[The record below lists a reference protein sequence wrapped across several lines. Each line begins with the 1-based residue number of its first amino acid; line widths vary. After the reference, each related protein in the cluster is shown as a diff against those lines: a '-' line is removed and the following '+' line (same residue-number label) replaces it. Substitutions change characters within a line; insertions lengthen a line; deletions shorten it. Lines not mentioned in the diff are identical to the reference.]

1 MKVFK
6 EYIVEDKGLHVFD
19 IDETLFKTNA
29 KIHVRDK
36 SGKLLK
42 TLTNQEFNDH
52 KLQTGQHYDFSEFRN
67 ARKFH
72 DESEPIDPMID
83 KLNAIH
89 NNIKAGNHSS
99 KIIMNTARADF
110 DDKDTVLKKF
120 RKHGIDVDNT
130 HIHRAGNVPGNDSS
144 AEKKN
149 VVLRKHLNTGNYD
162 HVHMYDDSKTNL
174 EQFLKLQKEY
184 PKVKFQAHHVSH
196 QGRTKRLKMH
206 EASYSGNIGV
216 MELAKFQR
224 KASPEQKKMLQSYI
238 DRTKVK
244 DAWKLVQDVTGMNL
258 HKSVYETVSPDILPK
273 SGAGADGTATLVNT
287 YKSDTPGQG
296 RKIKRFKDY

>member
-6 EYIVEDKGLHVFD
+6 EYIVEGKGLHVFD

-29 KIHVRDK
+29 KIRVRDK
-36 SGKLLK
+36 SGKLVK
-42 TLTNQEFNDH
+42 VLTNQEFNDH

-67 ARKFH
+67 AKKFH
-72 DESEPIDPMID
+72 DESEPISPMID

-89 NNIKAGNHSS
+89 NNIKAGNHNS

-110 DDKDTVLKKF
+110 DDKDTVLNKF

-130 HIHRAGNVPGNDSS
+130 HIHRAGNVPGNDSP

-149 VVLRKHLNTGNYD
+149 VILRKHLNTGNYD

-184 PKVKFQAHHVSH
+184 PKVKFHAHHVSH
-196 QGRTKRLKMH
+196 EGRTKKLKVN
-206 EASYSGNIGV
+206 EASYVGNIGI
-216 MELAKFQR
+216 MELIKFHS
-224 KASPEQKKMLQSYI
+224 KATPEQKKKFDNL
-238 DRTKVK
+238 VK
-244 DAWKLVQDVTGMNL
+244 SKKNKEAWDMIQDVTGIKL
-258 HKSVYETVSPDILPK
+258 HKSVHEEH
-273 SGAGADGTATLVNT
+273 GAGEDGSSELRKK
-287 YKSDTPGQG
+287 YQKDTPGQ
-296 RKIKRFKDY
+296 KVKSFADYVNKK

>member
-1 MKVFK
+1 MKEFK
-6 EYIVEDKGLHVFD
+6 EYIVEGKGLHVFD

-29 KIHVRDK
+29 KIRVRDK
-36 SGKLLK
+36 SGKLVK
-42 TLTNQEFNDH
+42 VLTNQEFNDH

-72 DESEPIDPMID
+72 DESEPISPMID

-89 NNIKAGNHSS
+89 NNIKAGNHNS

-110 DDKDTVLKKF
+110 DDKDTVLNKF

-130 HIHRAGNVPGNDSS
+130 HIHRAGNVPGNDSP

-184 PKVKFQAHHVSH
+184 PKVKFHAHHVSH
-196 QGRTKRLKMH
+196 EGRTKKLKVN
-206 EASYSGNIGV
+206 EASYVGNIGI
-216 MELAKFQR
+216 MELVKFHS
-224 KASPEQKKMLQSYI
+224 KATPEQKKKF
-238 DRTKVK
+238 D
-244 DAWKLVQDVTGMNL
+244 KLVKSKKNKEAWNMIQDVTGVKL
-258 HKSVYETVSPDILPK
+258 HKSVMEEH
-273 SGAGADGTATLVNT
+273 GAGEDGSSELRKK
-287 YKSDTPGQG
+287 YQKDTPGQ
-296 RKIKRFKDY
+296 KVKSFTDYVNKK

>member
-1 MKVFK
+1 MKEFK
-6 EYIVEDKGLHVFD
+6 EYIVEGKGLHVFD

-29 KIHVRDK
+29 KIRVRDK
-36 SGKLLK
+36 SGKLVK
-42 TLTNQEFNDH
+42 VLTNQEFNDH

-67 ARKFH
+67 AKKFH
-72 DESEPIDPMID
+72 DESEPISPMID

-89 NNIKAGNHSS
+89 NNIKAGNHNS

-110 DDKDTVLKKF
+110 DDKDTVLNKF

-130 HIHRAGNVPGNDSS
+130 HIHRAGNVPGNDSP

-184 PKVKFQAHHVSH
+184 PKVKFHAHHVSH
-196 QGRTKRLKMH
+196 EGRTKKLKVN
-206 EASYSGNIGV
+206 EASYVGNIGI
-216 MELAKFQR
+216 MELVKFHS
-224 KASPEQKKMLQSYI
+224 KATPEQKKKF
-238 DRTKVK
+238 D
-244 DAWKLVQDVTGMNL
+244 KLVKSKKNKEAWDMIQDVTGIKL
-258 HKSVYETVSPDILPK
+258 HKSVMEEH
-273 SGAGADGTATLVNT
+273 GAGEDGSSELRKK
-287 YKSDTPGQG
+287 YQKDTPGQ
-296 RKIKRFKDY
+296 KVKSFTDYVNKK

>member
-6 EYIVEDKGLHVFD
+6 EYIVEGKGLHVFD

-29 KIHVRDK
+29 KIRVRDK
-36 SGKLLK
+36 SGKLVK
-42 TLTNQEFNDH
+42 VLTNQEFNDH

-67 ARKFH
+67 AKKFH
-72 DESEPIDPMID
+72 DESEPISPMID

-89 NNIKAGNHSS
+89 NNIKAGNHNS

-110 DDKDTVLKKF
+110 DDKDTVLNKF

-130 HIHRAGNVPGNDSS
+130 HIHRAGNVPGNDSP

-149 VVLRKHLNTGNYD
+149 VILRKHLNTGNYD

-184 PKVKFQAHHVSH
+184 PKVKFHAHHVSH
-196 QGRTKRLKMH
+196 EGRTKKLKVN
-206 EASYSGNIGV
+206 EAAYVGNIGI
-216 MELAKFQR
+216 MELMKFHS
-224 KASPEQKKMLQSYI
+224 KATPEQKKKFDSL
-238 DRTKVK
+238 VK
-244 DAWKLVQDVTGMNL
+244 SKKNKEAWNMVQDVTGVKL
-258 HKSVYETVSPDILPK
+258 HKSVMEEH
-273 SGAGADGTATLVNT
+273 GAGEDGSDKLRKK
-287 YKSDTPGQG
+287 YQKDTPGQ
-296 RKIKRFKDY
+296 KVKSFTEYVNKK

>member
-6 EYIVEDKGLHVFD
+6 EYIVEGKGLHVFD

-29 KIHVRDK
+29 KIRVRDK
-36 SGKLLK
+36 SGKLVK
-42 TLTNQEFNDH
+42 VLTNQEFNDH

-67 ARKFH
+67 AKKFH
-72 DESEPIDPMID
+72 DESEPISPMID

-89 NNIKAGNHSS
+89 NNIKAGNHNS

-110 DDKDTVLKKF
+110 DDKDTVLNKF

-130 HIHRAGNVPGNDSS
+130 HIHRAGNVPGNDSP

-149 VVLRKHLNTGNYD
+149 VILRKHLNTGNYD

-184 PKVKFQAHHVSH
+184 PKVKFHAHHVSH
-196 QGRTKRLKMH
+196 EGRTKKLKVN
-206 EASYSGNIGV
+206 EASYVGNIGI
-216 MELAKFQR
+216 MELVKFHS
-224 KASPEQKKMLQSYI
+224 KATPEQKKKFDNL
-238 DRTKVK
+238 VK
-244 DAWKLVQDVTGMNL
+244 SKKNKEAWDMIQDVTGIKL
-258 HKSVYETVSPDILPK
+258 HKSVHEEH
-273 SGAGADGTATLVNT
+273 GAGEDGSSELRKK
-287 YKSDTPGQG
+287 YQKDTPGQ
-296 RKIKRFKDY
+296 KVKSFADYVNKK

>member
-6 EYIVEDKGLHVFD
+6 EYIVEGKGLHVFD

-29 KIHVRDK
+29 KIRVRDK
-36 SGKLLK
+36 SGKLVK
-42 TLTNQEFNDH
+42 VLTNQEFNDH

-67 ARKFH
+67 AKKFH
-72 DESEPIDPMID
+72 DESEPISPMID

-89 NNIKAGNHSS
+89 NNIKAGNHNS

-110 DDKDTVLKKF
+110 DDKDTVLNKF

-130 HIHRAGNVPGNDSS
+130 HIHRAGNVPGNDSP

-149 VVLRKHLNTGNYD
+149 VILRKHLNTGNYD

-184 PKVKFQAHHVSH
+184 PKVKFHAHHVSH
-196 QGRTKRLKMH
+196 EGRTKKLKVN
-206 EASYSGNIGV
+206 ESSYVGNIGI
-216 MELAKFQR
+216 MELVKFHS
-224 KASPEQKKMLQSYI
+224 KATPEQKKKFDNL
-238 DRTKVK
+238 VK
-244 DAWKLVQDVTGMNL
+244 SKKNKEAWDMIQDVTGIKL
-258 HKSVYETVSPDILPK
+258 HKSVHEEH
-273 SGAGADGTATLVNT
+273 GAGEDGSSELRKK
-287 YKSDTPGQG
+287 YQKDTPGQ
-296 RKIKRFKDY
+296 KVKSFADYVNKK

>member
-6 EYIVEDKGLHVFD
+6 EYIVEGKGLHVFD

-29 KIHVRDK
+29 KIRVRDK
-36 SGKLLK
+36 TGKLVK

-67 ARKFH
+67 AKKFH
-72 DESEPIDPMID
+72 DESEPISPMID

-89 NNIKAGNHSS
+89 NNIKAGNHNS
-99 KIIMNTARADF
+99 KIIMNTARSDF
-110 DDKDTVLKKF
+110 DDKDTVLNKF

-130 HIHRAGNVPGNDSS
+130 HIHRAGNVPGNDSP

-184 PKVKFQAHHVSH
+184 PKVKFHAHHVSH
-196 QGRTKRLKMH
+196 EGRTKRLKMH
-206 EASYSGNIGV
+206 EASYSGNIGI
-216 MELAKFQR
+216 MELIKFQK
-224 KASPEQKKMLQSYI
+224 KATPEQKKKFDSL
-238 DRTKVK
+238 VK
-244 DAWKLVQDVTGMNL
+244 GKKNKEAWDMVQDVTGVKL
-258 HKSVYETVSPDILPK
+258 HKSVHEEH
-273 SGAGADGTATLVNT
+273 GAGEDGSDELRKK
-287 YKSDTPGQG
+287 YQKDTPGQ
-296 RKIKRFKDY
+296 KVKSFTDYVNKK